1 MLRRSVQG
9 TNFLP
14 DAIRFVLRGAMLFSP
29 MITTFTILAVT
40 IGLFIWGK
48 PRADI
53 VALLSLLALYLA
65 GVISVGQALAGFA
78 DSAVIMIA
86 VLFVVGEG
94 LTHTGITSWL
104 GARMMAWSR
113 RRPKLLLLW
122 MMGFG
127 ATVSGFMSNTAA
139 TAALMPA
146 VVSAAWGVG
155 SVPAKFLMPLSFA
168 AITGGM
174 LTLMGTPPNVV
185 VSETLGSAGYAP
197 FGFFDFAWVGVPLVI
212 AVLIYM
218 VTLGQRLLPGH
229 ATGRKPLDLNT
240 TLAELAD
247 AYSLHGKLF
256 RLRVLPASPIG
267 GKTLAAAALGHD
279 YEISVLR
286 VDRAPTL
293 HPTPHHGNEPGNG
306 SGNRPVNGHENG
318 HGNGK
323 SYVANPAT
331 ATAEGASVAPVM
343 ERRHLPLE
351 RLRHPEPVILP
362 TSDTLIQVGDVLL
375 VRATA
380 EIIARAATE
389 LNLAPEPVDEAAE
402 PLSQTLLSR
411 EVGLAELLVTP
422 RCEFIGKSLA
432 ASRFA
437 DRYGV
442 HVIGVRRHDQIA
454 KRQRVQLDF
463 GDSLLVRGS
472 WEAITRLAEDRRNFV
487 VTGSPEALASQV
499 SSLSRQ
505 AWVALGAV
513 LVMVLLMV
521 FGLVP
526 NVMAALIAL
535 LIMVLGRAVPVDQ
548 VYRAISWQSLV
559 LIAGMIP
566 MSIALEASGG
576 AAFLVNLLVTT
587 LGSSS
592 PWMLLAGVFLIT
604 SALSQVISNTATTV
618 LVAPLVMQAAL
629 SLGVSPYPMLM
640 MVAVGASTAF
650 LTPIGTPTNLLVMAP
665 GGYQF
670 RHYTIAGLPIYLVF
684 LGVALVVIPLIWPL

>member
-1 MLRRSVQG
+1 M
-9 TNFLP
+9 T
-14 DAIRFVLRGAMLFSP
+14 I
-29 MITTFTILAVT
+29 TFTILAIT
-40 IGLFIWGK
+40 IALFIWGK

-53 VALLSLLALYLA
+53 VALLSLLALYLS
-65 GVISVGQALAGFA
+65 GVITVGQSLSGFA

-113 RRPKLLLLW
+113 GRPKPLLGW

-127 ATVSGFMSNTAA
+127 AVVSGFMSNTAA

-146 VVSAAWGVG
+146 VVAAAWGVG

-185 VSETLGSAGYAP
+185 VAEALSGAGYAP
-197 FGFFDFAWVGVPLVI
+197 FGFFDFAWVGLPLI
-212 AVLIYM
+212 FAVMIYM
-218 VTLGQRLLPGH
+218 VTLGQRLLPEH
-229 ATGRKPLDLNT
+229 TTGKKPLDLNT

-256 RLRVLPASPIG
+256 RLRILPTSPIA
-267 GKTLAAAALGHD
+267 GKTIVAAALGHD
-279 YEISVLR
+279 REISVLR
-286 VDRAPTL
+286 VDRAPTA
-293 HPTPHHGNEPGNG
+293 HPTPGHNG
-306 SGNRPVNGHENG
+306 EASAGHAESLAEKGTNGH
-318 HGNGK
+318 HAQ
-323 SYVANPAT
+323 VAVAAT
-331 ATAEGASVAPVM
+331 LAPAPVL
-343 ERRHLPLE
+343 ERRPRPIE
-351 RLRHPEPVILP
+351 RLRGPEPVMLP
-362 TSDTLIQVGDVLL
+362 RGDTLLQAGDILL

-380 EIIARAATE
+380 EIIAQATAE
-389 LNLAPEPVDEAAE
+389 LDLTAEAVDEAAE
-402 PLSQTLLSR
+402 PMSKTLLSR

-422 RCEFIGKSLA
+422 RCELIGKRLSE
-432 ASRFA
+432 SRFA

-442 HVIGVRRHDQIA
+442 HVIGVRRHDQIT

-487 VTGSPEALASQV
+487 VTGSPEALEAQV

-513 LVMVLLMV
+513 TVMVALMV
-521 FGLVP
+521 TSLVP
-526 NVMAALIAL
+526 NVVAALIAL
-535 LIMVLGRAVPVDQ
+535 LIMVLGGAVPVDQ
-548 VYRAISWQSLV
+548 IYKAISWQSLV

-566 MSIALEASGG
+566 MSIALQVSGG
-576 AAFLVNLLVTT
+576 AAYLVNLLVTG
-587 LGSSS
+587 LGSGS
-592 PWMLLAGVFLIT
+592 PLILLAGVFLIT

-618 LVAPLVMQAAL
+618 LVAPLILQTAL
-629 SLGVSPYPMLM
+629 SLGISPYPMLM

-670 RHYTIAGLPIYLVF
+670 RHYTIVGLPIFFVF
-684 LGVALVVIPLIWPL
+684 LGVALLIIPWVWPL